1 MALQTPS
8 PGLDG
13 RADALQGSPKKVG
26 LDELEHLAHRFYRFR
41 GGAVIEMTL
50 EGGDP
55 VVYEHRPAS
64 SNSLGRTPTPE
75 VQELL
80 HGMRE
85 QEVRSSLGIRPPS
98 TGSGVPLNDFLSG
111 NI

>member
-1 MALQTPS
+1 MVLQTPGPSPDVKASALQT
-8 PGLDG
+8 
-13 RADALQGSPKKVG
+13 APKKVG

-41 GGAVIEMTL
+41 GGAVIEMRL

-55 VVYEHRPAS
+55 VVYEHKPS